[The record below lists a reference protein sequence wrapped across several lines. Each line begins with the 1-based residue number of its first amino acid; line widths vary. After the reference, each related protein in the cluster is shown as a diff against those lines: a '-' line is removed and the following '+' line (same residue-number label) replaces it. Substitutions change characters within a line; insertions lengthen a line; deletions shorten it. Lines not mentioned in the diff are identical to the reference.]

1 LQFIHHCSLKW
12 RKRSQSDAQALPEDV
27 KSMIRPFA
35 KTLLVVLSLT
45 AGANAIAA
53 EEREII
59 PIKVDEATLVRLPDR
74 VSTIIIG
81 NPIIADATM
90 QPGGFLVMTGKSYG
104 ETNIVALDRK
114 GQILMERT
122 VSVITQPGAVT
133 VFKGINKESYAC
145 SPTCEPRLTMGD
157 DTSFFGRVSGQSSS
171 RAARAEGATAVSG
184 SMVSGRTNDMQNMGG
199 GGMNIN
205 IQMGGGGFQ

>member
-1 LQFIHHCSLKW
+1 
-12 RKRSQSDAQALPEDV
+12 
-27 KSMIRPFA
+27 MIRHFA
-35 KTLLVVLSLT
+35 KTLLLVLSFD
-45 AGANAIAA
+45 ACVIAA
-53 EEREII
+53 ASAETRDII

-74 VSTIIIG
+74 VATIIIG

-114 GQILMERT
+114 GQILLERT
-122 VSVITQPGAVT
+122 VSVTTQPGAVT
-133 VFKGINKESYAC
+133 VFRGAGKESYSC

-157 DTSFFGRVSGQSSS
+157 ENGFYGRTNSQSAA
-171 RAARAEGATAVSG
+171 RAGRAEGATAVSG
-184 SMVSGRTNDMQNMGG
+184 SMVTGRTNESQNSS

-205 IQMGGGGFQ
+205 IQLGGGF